1 MPKTDRRHHWLALT
15 LILSLLFSQ
24 WLGFGHAVA
33 HGNGSPEF
41 RQATVKVA
49 GLPDHQKASGACAAL
64 DAATLAAGLPTPD
77 FIPALAV
84 LTHGPVTLPL
94 RAGWHRLFTAHFSTR
109 APPLN
114 A

>member
-1 MPKTDRRHHWLALT
+1 MTPPMPKTDRRHHWLALT

-49 GLPDHQKASGACAAL
+49 GLTDHQKASTRQRSAPVCRPPISFPPSQ
-64 DAATLAAGLPTPD
+64 LPTMGLSRCRCA
-77 FIPALAV
+77 PAGIACSPPISARA
-84 LTHGPVTLPL
+84 HL
-94 RAGWHRLFTAHFSTR
+94 R
-109 APPLN
+109 
-114 A
+114 